1 MLTHRVATQLPAISG
16 SELQQF
22 ISTPDEK
29 QLIDI
34 HAWALAKALSDTSGG
49 KSAGGTPTSSAGG
62 TPTSSAGGTPTSSA
76 GGTPTSSTGGTP
88 SRSAG
93 GTPTRSAG
101 GTPSRSAGG
110 TPSSAASAA
119 STASDSYERLR
130 LLVALRDEAGG
141 EIYFADGH
149 SYARDALE
157 CEFPE
162 FKLFNI
168 GLDEAF
174 TESICP
180 GVWVETPQFA
190 TLRSLSA
197 MRREIRRTGLHPS
210 AAAVDIMRALLGL

>member
-76 GGTPTSSTGGTP
+76 GGTPTSSAGGTP
-88 SRSAG
+88 S
-93 GTPTRSAG
+93 RSAG

-174 TESICP
+174 AESICP